1 MHSVSSYKA
10 RLNFLRPTSCWG
22 PLLYIGTSPT
32 DKGTSLTD
40 IVTSSADIGTFAAD
54 IGTSPADICT
64 SPLDPRTSPLDL
76 GISPPNIVT
85 KDKKKLTKICR
96 TIITKTGEVMS
107 TLHPALQWGELDITS
122 SETDYHDGW
131 SRLAILWVLFKF
143 SFFYGNVW
151 IIHHPSN

>member
-1 MHSVSSYKA
+1 M
-10 RLNFLRPTSCWG
+10 
-22 PLLYIGTSPT
+22 YIGTSPT

-40 IVTSSADIGTFAAD
+40 IVTSSADIGTFAADIGTSPADIDTFSANIGTFPADVDISSAD

-131 SRLAILWVLFKF
+131 SRLAIL
-143 SFFYGNVW
+143 
-151 IIHHPSN
+151 